1 MDFPGSLRPTVTLN
15 ATSFPQDF
23 TFRLDVTSN
32 RGCGTSSDEMIVTVF
47 ETVKVPNTFT
57 PNGDGFN
64 DTWEIELLRI
74 FSDAVVEVY
83 NTSGNLVFKSIGYS
97 QPWDGKR
104 NGQPLPAGT
113 YYYTID
119 LKVQNAKKLAG
130 YVTIFK

>member
-1 MDFPGSLRPTVTLN
+1 MDAPGKLRPTVTLN
-15 ATSFPQDF
+15 ATTFPQSF
-23 TFRLDVTSN
+23 TYLLNVSSN
-32 RGCGTSSDEMIVTVF
+32 VGCGTASDEMTVTVY

-57 PNGDGFN
+57 PNGDGYN

-83 NTSGNLVFKSIGYS
+83 NTTGNLVYKSIGYS

-104 NGQPLPAGT
+104 NGLAVPVGT

-119 LKVQNAKKLAG
+119 LKVMNAKKLVG
-130 YVTIFK
+130 YVTIIK